1 MSKQDAVA
9 KRPHATPV
17 LSGAGRPEDANRS
30 FSHKDMVLSIPSPVS
45 DEGFVSPALQDE
57 MHDQCVQHLEPIVF
71 PFEGPSCSFRIVLNN
86 QIESTQYV
94 QDVERFPIVTS
105 ETVDDYLTRLIDLYL
120 ADFDVQSMIVLD
132 KNMNIVRN
140 NQQVGHDMVH
150 LVTLSVMAST
160 QTRDEFEDRNVLDA
174 IHKLQDHLSPW
185 SQNLLTRSQKR

>member
-1 MSKQDAVA
+1 MSLEREAA
-9 KRPHATPV
+9 
-17 LSGAGRPEDANRS
+17 EAN
-30 FSHKDMVLSIPSPVS
+30 M
-45 DEGFVSPALQDE
+45 
-57 MHDQCVQHLEPIVF
+57 
-71 PFEGPSCSFRIVLNN
+71 
-86 QIESTQYV
+86 
-94 QDVERFPIVTS
+94 
-105 ETVDDYLTRLIDLYL
+105 L

>member
-1 MSKQDAVA
+1 
-9 KRPHATPV
+9 
-17 LSGAGRPEDANRS
+17 
-30 FSHKDMVLSIPSPVS
+30 
-45 DEGFVSPALQDE
+45 

-94 QDVERFPIVTS
+94 QDVERFPIVAS